1 MTDKKSPFCEKNTSL
16 KGTKRM
22 SSSLWNFR
30 QNKYSTLRV
39 GTWQKGNQLSP
50 YVELHGLH

>member
-16 KGTKRM
+16 KGTKGM